1 MPTTRRNWIGTC
13 AASAAFIGATQPA
26 RAAQWNLRVATVAPP
41 GTSFHKH
48 FESLAAEWK
57 KAPGGG
63 VAMNI
68 YPGTQGG
75 EETIVQRMRLRQ
87 LQGGM
92 LSAAGLGKVD
102 EAVTALQLMPMAFR
116 SWDEVDHVR
125 GKLEPLLEK
134 RFADAGYVVLFWADA
149 GWVRFFSKKPLL
161 RVGEL
166 RGMRIMATA
175 GMPKA
180 IELQKKYYN
189 PVILEADKVLL
200 GLKNGMIDAVPV
212 PPFLA
217 NALQVAT
224 EAKHMLDMKWVPVVG
239 AMVLDKKLWD
249 SFPPATQTYLRDTA
263 AVAGG
268 RIREESRREDDA
280 AIAAMQQKQGL
291 QVTTMD
297 EAVMAEWLAEVERTK
312 PALRGQIVPADM
324 FDLVLASLKEFRSR

>member
-1 MPTTRRNWIGTC
+1 MLTTRRNWTF
-13 AASAAFIGATQPA
+13 AVSTAVFGATQA
-26 RAAQWNLRVATVAPP
+26 VRAAQSSFRVATVAPP

-75 EETIVQRMRLRQ
+75 EETIMQRMRLRQ

-92 LSAAGLGKVD
+92 LTAAGLGKID
-102 EAVTALQLMPMAFR
+102 EAVTSLQLMPMAFR
-116 SWDEVDHVR
+116 SWEEVDYVR
-125 GKLEPLLEK
+125 GKLSPLLEK

-161 RVGEL
+161 RVGDL
-166 RGMRIMATA
+166 RGMRVMATA

-200 GLKNGMIDAVPV
+200 GLKNGMIDTVPL

-217 NALQVAT
+217 NALQVST
-224 EAKHMLDMKWVPVVG
+224 EAKHMLDMKWAPVVG
-239 AMVLDKKLWD
+239 AMVLDKRLWD
-249 SFPPATQTYLRDTA
+249 SFPAATQAYLKETA
-263 AVAGG
+263 ALAGQ
-268 RIREESRREDDA
+268 RIREDSRREDEE
-280 AIAAMQQKQGL
+280 AITAMRQKQGL

-297 EAVMAEWLAEVERTK
+297 DAVRAEWLAEVERNKQT
-312 PALRGQIVPADM
+312 LRGDVIPADM
-324 FDLVLASLKEFRSR
+324 FDLVVATLKEFRSR